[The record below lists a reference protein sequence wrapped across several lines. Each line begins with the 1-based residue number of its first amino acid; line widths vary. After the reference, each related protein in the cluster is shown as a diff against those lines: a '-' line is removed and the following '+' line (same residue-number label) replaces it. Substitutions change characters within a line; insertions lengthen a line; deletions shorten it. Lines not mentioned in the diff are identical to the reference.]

1 MYLSNVTASG
11 KFCQL
16 LENSIESAAVAASVR
31 QAAANARRLYPHI
44 LLQPCACSLR
54 PGRLLVHWQ
63 GTSALAHLRTGD
75 PSQMEEAAPRGVHA
89 LSFAS
94 LAHKS
99 FIKDVSF
106 AYTEGR
112 QMPLRTRMKY
122 RYKRLLRAL
131 LGLCVCLLVWESN
144 FLCDKPC
151 TTIHHPNLVRVP
163 S

>member
-1 MYLSNVTASG
+1 MHS
-11 KFCQL
+11 
-16 LENSIESAAVAASVR
+16 
-31 QAAANARRLYPHI
+31 I
-44 LLQPCACSLR
+44 LLQRPACSLR
-54 PGRLLVHWQ
+54 PGRLLIHWQ
-63 GTSALAHLRTGD
+63 GTGALAHLRTGD
-75 PSQMEEAAPRGVHA
+75 PSQMEEAAPKGVHA

-122 RYKRLLRAL
+122 RYKRLLQAP
-131 LGLCVCLLVWESN
+131 LGLCVCLLVWEGATSLLLQFAQL
-144 FLCDKPC
+144 FLILIWCVHALIMC
-151 TTIHHPNLVRVP
+151 YSIFTMLMVLTIQMQM

>member
-1 MYLSNVTASG
+1 MFFSVTTACR

-16 LENSIESAAVAASVR
+16 LETSVISAVVGATASQDAAT
-31 QAAANARRLYPHI
+31 ARRL
-44 LLQPCACSLR
+44 CACSACSLQ
-54 PGRLLVHWQ
+54 PGSLLVHWQ

-75 PSQMEEAAPRGVHA
+75 PSQMEEAAPKGLHA

-112 QMPLRTRMKY
+112 QVPLRTGMKC
-122 RYKRLLRAL
+122 RYKRLQRGLG
-131 LGLCVCLLVWESN
+131 GLCSVLWECFFIFGYALGNYS
-144 FLCDKPC
+144 
-151 TTIHHPNLVRVP
+151 R